1 MVDIWKILHP
11 FAKWYTFRKNHF
23 SGYIPKHLDYIFVS
37 IALQEAL
44 QQTSILSSIC
54 SDHSSVLVSYNKPTQ
69 ISLGKNF
76 WKFNSP
82 LVEDEMLELKKKL
95 KEHVKHLKTS
105 FHSNFEN
112 NEHFK

>member
-23 SGYIPKHLDYIFVS
+23 SGYIQKHLDYIFVS

-54 SDHSSVLVSYNKPTQ
+54 SDHSSVLVSYKKPTQ

-82 LVEDEMLELKKKL
+82 LVEDEMFVLKL